1 MVGCVV
7 GWGTRPSRVPDGPA
21 FVSHLDAQHETVLGA
36 SCNALTTICVT
47 NKGLYSWGSLHDIQ
61 APNHTSSSSAHM
73 SQLDDP
79 IIEVSCGWGYLAVCT
94 SSGAVLVAGSNS
106 CMTSQL
112 ASSKG
117 GKVDILDFASIQS
130 HPVILRPISNLHVSS
145 SSSFATTLII
155 HICAAEHHILMLS
168 ASGEVFAAGMNSNG
182 QLGVGD
188 TWARTGAVRVRVG
201 SPDARITRIACG
213 GRHSMAVDHAGI
225 TYSWGWGG
233 YLQLGLG
240 GTDDEHTP
248 RVITSLLERGI
259 SVQDVS
265 CGYWHSAVLST
276 RGVVY
281 TFGWGMHGA
290 LAQGAKKGRPFPTRV
305 RFFPASP
312 KRNDED
318 SDGEGDGDDGDDE
331 DDGEGPSLASGSM
344 GHSNN
349 EVDDGPPIPPPSTTG
364 DSSIAHVSCGGKHTL
379 FLTLSGRVYVSGTC
393 LVAQQQAGLD
403 APVTEEHLW
412 PVELPVP
419 ALQSSTDP
427 TRTLRPERIVAAAYT
442 SLAIMG

>member
-7 GWGTRPSRVPDGPA
+7 GWGTMPSRVPDGPT
-21 FVSHLDAQHETVLGA
+21 FISHIDAHHETVLGA

-47 NKGLYSWGSLHDIQ
+47 NKGLYSWGSLLDIQ
-61 APNHTSSSSAHM
+61 APSHTSSSTATQASR
-73 SQLDDP
+73 LDDP
-79 IIEVSCGWGYLAVCT
+79 IIEVSCGWGYVSVCT
-94 SSGAVLVAGSNS
+94 SSGVVLVAGSNS

-112 ASSKG
+112 ASDKEYN
-117 GKVDILDFASIQS
+117 VDILDCTTMQS

-145 SSSFATTLII
+145 SSATTRIV
-155 HICAAEHHILMLS
+155 HVCAAEHHVLMLS

-265 CGYWHSAVLST
+265 CGYWHSAVLSS

-305 RFFPASP
+305 RFFPATP
-312 KRNDED
+312 KRNEED
-318 SDGEGDGDDGDDE
+318 SDDGESDGDDDD
-331 DDGEGPSLASGSM
+331 DDSEGPSLASRSVE
-344 GHSNN
+344 HSNN
-349 EVDDGPPIPPPSTTG
+349 EDDGPPVLPPATTG
-364 DSSIAHVSCGGKHTL
+364 DSSITHVSCGGKHTL
-379 FLTLSGRVYVSGTC
+379 FLALSGRVYVSGTC
-393 LVAQQQAGLD
+393 LVAQQVSLD

-419 ALQSSTDP
+419 ALPSSTDP